1 MGPLADSERVVEAV
15 VGSLDSGE
23 SGRELARRA
32 CYSLAQFHR
41 VFRGMLAENPG
52 EMRRRLLLE
61 RAAYQLG
68 RTRLS
73 VTEIAFGARYE
84 SLEGFT
90 RAFRRAFGYSPSH
103 YRRLGPVSY
112 HLPAKNGI
120 HFYSTG
126 SRQRGLDEMDLFDR
140 LAGADSWY
148 TRRLLERAGSLTDEQ
163 LDRRLANPPT
173 LFPFC
178 TPDMSLRDLLDRIVS
193 TKEAWTA
200 ALTGGPM
207 PESLS
212 DRWDVS
218 VGSRTIAG
226 MVERFEAVDSEFDRI
241 LREVRDEGR
250 WDDTFV
256 DALCEP
262 PETFTYG
269 GMFAHVLTFNTHRRL
284 LALDVMRGYGIHDL
298 GYGDPY
304 EYERAVAVGV

>member
-1 MGPLADSERVVEAV
+1 M
-15 VGSLDSGE
+15 GSLDSEE
-23 SGRELARRA
+23 SGSGLARRA
-32 CYSLAQFHR
+32 CYSVAQFHR
-41 VFRGMLAENPG
+41 VFRAMLAENPG

-61 RAAYQLG
+61 RAAYLLG
-68 RTRLS
+68 RSRLS
-73 VTEIAFGARYE
+73 VTEIAFEARFE

-103 YRRLGPVSY
+103 YRRLGPIHY

-120 HFYSTG
+120 HFYMTG
-126 SRQRGLDEMDLFDR
+126 SRQKGGDMDLFDR
-140 LAGADSWY
+140 LAGADSWH
-148 TRRLLERAGSLTDEQ
+148 TRRMLERAAKLSDEH
-163 LDRRLANPPT
+163 LDRRLPNPPH

-178 TPDMSLRDLLDRIVS
+178 TPDLSLRDLLDRIVA

-207 PESLS
+207 PESLTERPPAPNPGGES
-212 DRWDVS
+212 PMS
-218 VGSRTIAG
+218 PAG
-226 MVERFEAVDSEFDRI
+226 MMERFEAVDGEFDRI

-269 GMFAHVLTFNTHRRL
+269 GMFTHVLTFNTYRRL

-298 GYGDPY
+298 GYGDPI
-304 EYERAVAVGV
+304 EYERHMVEAVA

>member
-1 MGPLADSERVVEAV
+1 MGPHVDSDRVVEAV

-23 SGRELARRA
+23 SGGELARRV

-41 VFRGMLAENPG
+41 VFRALALENPG

-61 RAAYQLG
+61 RAAFQLG
-68 RTRLS
+68 RTRDS
-73 VTEIAFGARYE
+73 VTEIAFEARFE

-103 YRRLGPVSY
+103 FRRLGPVSY

-120 HFYSTG
+120 HFYAAG
-126 SRQRGLDEMDLFDR
+126 SRQKGLDEMDLFDR
-140 LAGADSWY
+140 LAGADTWY
-148 TRRLLERAGSLTDEQ
+148 TRRLLEKAGELTDEQ
-163 LDRRLANPPT
+163 LDGKLANPPH

-178 TPDMSLRDLLDRIVS
+178 TPDLTLRDLLDRIVS
-193 TKEAWTA
+193 TKEAWAA
-200 ALTGGPM
+200 ALTGGPL

-212 DRWDVS
+212 E
-218 VGSRTIAG
+218 GFGKSRTVAE
-226 MVERFEAVDSEFDRI
+226 MRKRFEAAEADFDRV

-262 PETFTYG
+262 AETFSYG
-269 GMFAHVLTFNTHRRL
+269 GMFTHVVTFNTHRRL
-284 LALDVMRGYGIHDL
+284 LAIEEMRRYGIHDL

-304 EYERAVAVGV
+304 EYEREMVEAAV